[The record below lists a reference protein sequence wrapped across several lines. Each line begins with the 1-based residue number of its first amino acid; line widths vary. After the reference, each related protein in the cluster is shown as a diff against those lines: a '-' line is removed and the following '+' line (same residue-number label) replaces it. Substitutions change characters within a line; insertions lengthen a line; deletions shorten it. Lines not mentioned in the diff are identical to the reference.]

1 MYTALTLRSACSYSS
16 YRLPM
21 SGVEGLSPRVLLGDL
36 KGAILSR
43 ERMAPFPASPARRKE
58 KYRPRGIKFPLM
70 SIIRKIMWRRAVME
84 LFSANYE
91 ENTRALDD
99 LLGVGR
105 CFDMISRDL
114 YVGGRRAR
122 MWVVDG
128 YGDDA
133 VIERMLSFWL
143 PLRDVSNAQTMQ
155 QFIDRYI
162 TFNEV
167 NAEQNVKN
175 TVTSV
180 FLGKMALLVEGY
192 DECALIDAK
201 QYPARGVEE
210 PSSGKVLRGAHDG
223 FIETL
228 VANAALLRR
237 RIRDPQLTLEG
248 HKVSD
253 CSRADVVLCYLENKV
268 DRKLLDEVRQKLA
281 KIDVR
286 SVSMSQESIA
296 EAMMG
301 KKQWWTP
308 FPKVRYTERPDA
320 ATACVME
327 GDIVVLV
334 DNSPAAMI
342 LPTHF
347 FDFVQEA
354 NDFYFPPLIG
364 TYLRILRIVVFLL
377 TMFITP
383 VWFLL
388 VKDPARTQAGL
399 EFLAIDSDYSVPLL
413 VQLLLA
419 EFIVDLL
426 KLASLNTP
434 DVFSNSFSMLGALV
448 LGDFA
453 VQAHWLVPEVLAY
466 MAFVAIANFAQ
477 PSYEL
482 GYAFKLLRLMLLLFV
497 GALDWIGLVLGCIVI
512 VVLLATTK
520 PIVGKGYLYPLCP
533 LDKKALLALLVR
545 KPISR
550 DNT

>member
-1 MYTALTLRSACSYSS
+1 MD
-16 YRLPM
+16 RL
-21 SGVEGLSPRVLLGDL
+21 SEHH
-36 KGAILSR
+36 
-43 ERMAPFPASPARRKE
+43 
-58 KYRPRGIKFPLM
+58 
-70 SIIRKIMWRRAVME
+70 
-84 LFSANYE
+84 E
-91 ENTRALDD
+91 ENVRALDE

-114 YVGGRRAR
+114 CVGGKRAR
-122 MWVVDG
+122 LWVVDG

-143 PLRDVSNAQTMQ
+143 ALETVDDAPTMQ
-155 QFIDRYI
+155 TFIERYV
-162 TFNEV
+162 TFGEV
-167 NAEQNVKN
+167 NTERDLKTA
-175 TVTSV
+175 VTNV
-180 FLGKMALLVEGY
+180 FLGKMLLLIEGY
-192 DECALIDAK
+192 DACALIDAK
-201 QYPARGVEE
+201 QFPARGVEE
-210 PSSGKVLRGAHDG
+210 PSAGKVLRGAHDG

-228 VANAALLRR
+228 VVNAALLRR

-253 CSRADVVLCYLENKV
+253 RSRADIVLCYLENKV
-268 DRKLLDEVRQKLA
+268 DRRLLDELRQKLGQ
-281 KIDVR
+281 IDVC
-286 SVSMSQESIA
+286 SISMSQESIA

-301 KKQWWTP
+301 KGQWWNP

-327 GDIVVLV
+327 GDILVLV

-354 NDFYFPPLIG
+354 NDFYFPPLVG
-364 TYLRILRIVVFLL
+364 TYLRVLRVVVFLL

-383 VWFLL
+383 VWYLL
-388 VKDPARTQAGL
+388 VKDPSRTQAGL
-399 EFLAIDSDYSVPLL
+399 QFLAIDSDYSVPILA
-413 VQLLLA
+413 QLLLA

-466 MAFVAIANFAQ
+466 MAFVAISNFAQ

-497 GALDWIGLVLGCIVI
+497 GALDWVGLALGCIVI
-512 VVLLATTK
+512 VAILASTK

-533 LDKKALLALLVR
+533 FDKKALRALLIR

-550 DNT
+550 ENT

>member
-1 MYTALTLRSACSYSS
+1 MD
-16 YRLPM
+16 RL
-21 SGVEGLSPRVLLGDL
+21 SEHH
-36 KGAILSR
+36 
-43 ERMAPFPASPARRKE
+43 
-58 KYRPRGIKFPLM
+58 
-70 SIIRKIMWRRAVME
+70 
-84 LFSANYE
+84 E
-91 ENTRALDD
+91 ENVRALDE

-114 YVGGRRAR
+114 CVGGKRAR
-122 MWVVDG
+122 LWVVDG

-143 PLRDVSNAQTMQ
+143 ALETVDDAPTMQ
-155 QFIDRYI
+155 AFIERYV
-162 TFNEV
+162 TFGEV
-167 NAEQNVKN
+167 NTERDLKTA
-175 TVTSV
+175 VTNV
-180 FLGKMALLVEGY
+180 FLGKMLLLIEGY
-192 DECALIDAK
+192 DACALIDAK
-201 QYPARGVEE
+201 QFPARGVEE

-228 VANAALLRR
+228 VVNAALLRR

-253 CSRADVVLCYLENKV
+253 RSRADVVLCYLENKV
-268 DRKLLDEVRQKLA
+268 DRGLLDEVRQKLA

-286 SVSMSQESIA
+286 SISMSQESIA

-301 KKQWWTP
+301 KGQWWNP

-327 GDIVVLV
+327 GDILVLV

-354 NDFYFPPLIG
+354 NDFYFPPLVG
-364 TYLRILRIVVFLL
+364 TYLRVLRVVVFLL

-383 VWFLL
+383 VWYLL
-388 VKDPARTQAGL
+388 VKDPSRTQAGL
-399 EFLAIDSDYSVPLL
+399 QFLAIDSDYSVPILA
-413 VQLLLA
+413 QLLLA

-466 MAFVAIANFAQ
+466 MAFVAISNFAQ

-482 GYAFKLLRLMLLLFV
+482 GYAFKLLRVALLLVTAAFDVWGFCLGVV
-497 GALDWIGLVLGCIVI
+497 GIF
-512 VVLLATTK
+512 VLLCTTK
-520 PIVGKGYLYPLCP
+520 PLVGKGYLYPLVP
-533 LDKKALLALLVR
+533 FNGKALLRLLVR
-545 KPISR
+545 EPISR

>member
-1 MYTALTLRSACSYSS
+1 M
-16 YRLPM
+16 
-21 SGVEGLSPRVLLGDL
+21 ERV
-36 KGAILSR
+36 
-43 ERMAPFPASPARRKE
+43 
-58 KYRPRGIKFPLM
+58 
-70 SIIRKIMWRRAVME
+70 
-84 LFSANYE
+84 SANYE
-91 ENTRALDD
+91 ENVRALDG

-105 CFDMISRDL
+105 CFDMIARDL
-114 YVGGRRAR
+114 IIGGKRAR
-122 MWVVDG
+122 LWVVDG

-143 PLRDVSNAQTMQ
+143 ALESVENARTMQ
-155 QFIDRYI
+155 RFIDRYV
-162 TFNEV
+162 TFSEV
-167 NAEQNVKN
+167 NAETDLKN
-175 TVTSV
+175 AVTSV
-180 FLGKMALLVEGY
+180 FLGKTLLLIEGY
-192 DECALIDAK
+192 DACALIDAK
-201 QYPARGVEE
+201 QFPARGVEE
-210 PSSGKVLRGAHDG
+210 PASGKVLRGAHDG

-248 HKVSD
+248 HKVTD
-253 CSRADVVLCYLENKV
+253 RSRADVVLCYLENKV
-268 DRKLLDEVRQKLA
+268 DRKLLDEVRRKLA
-281 KIDVR
+281 GIDVH
-286 SVSMSQESIA
+286 SISMSQESIA

-301 KKQWWTP
+301 KGQWWNP

-327 GDIVVLV
+327 GDILVLV

-347 FDFVQEA
+347 FDFVQES
-354 NDFYFPPLIG
+354 NDFYFPPLVG
-364 TYLRILRIVVFLL
+364 TYLRILRVVVFLL

-383 VWFLL
+383 VWYLL
-388 VKDPARTQAGL
+388 VKDPSRTQAGL
-399 EFLAIDSDYSVPLL
+399 EFLAIDSDYSVPIL

-497 GALDWIGLVLGCIVI
+497 GALDWIGLALGCAVI
-512 VVLLATTK
+512 AVILAATK
-520 PIVGKGYLYPLCP
+520 PVVGKGYLYPLCP
-533 LDKKALLALLVR
+533 FDKKALLALLVR

>member
-1 MYTALTLRSACSYSS
+1 
-16 YRLPM
+16 
-21 SGVEGLSPRVLLGDL
+21 
-36 KGAILSR
+36 
-43 ERMAPFPASPARRKE
+43 
-58 KYRPRGIKFPLM
+58 
-70 SIIRKIMWRRAVME
+70 ME

-248 HKVSD
+248 VGLLARGRGALLFGKQGRQKAARRGAAEA
-253 CSRADVVLCYLENKV
+253 CK
-268 DRKLLDEVRQKLA
+268 DRCALGLDEPGEHR
-281 KIDVR
+281 
-286 SVSMSQESIA
+286 
-296 EAMMG
+296 
-301 KKQWWTP
+301 
-308 FPKVRYTERPDA
+308 
-320 ATACVME
+320 
-327 GDIVVLV
+327 
-334 DNSPAAMI
+334 
-342 LPTHF
+342 
-347 FDFVQEA
+347 
-354 NDFYFPPLIG
+354 
-364 TYLRILRIVVFLL
+364 
-377 TMFITP
+377 
-383 VWFLL
+383 
-388 VKDPARTQAGL
+388 
-399 EFLAIDSDYSVPLL
+399 
-413 VQLLLA
+413 
-419 EFIVDLL
+419 
-426 KLASLNTP
+426 
-434 DVFSNSFSMLGALV
+434 
-448 LGDFA
+448 
-453 VQAHWLVPEVLAY
+453 
-466 MAFVAIANFAQ
+466 
-477 PSYEL
+477 
-482 GYAFKLLRLMLLLFV
+482 
-497 GALDWIGLVLGCIVI
+497 
-512 VVLLATTK
+512 
-520 PIVGKGYLYPLCP
+520 
-533 LDKKALLALLVR
+533 
-545 KPISR
+545 
-550 DNT
+550 

>member
-1 MYTALTLRSACSYSS
+1 MEVLSAS
-16 YRLPM
+16 
-21 SGVEGLSPRVLLGDL
+21 
-36 KGAILSR
+36 
-43 ERMAPFPASPARRKE
+43 
-58 KYRPRGIKFPLM
+58 
-70 SIIRKIMWRRAVME
+70 
-84 LFSANYE
+84 YE
-91 ENTRALDD
+91 ENVRALDG

-114 YVGGRRAR
+114 VIGGKRAR
-122 MWVVDG
+122 LWVVDG

-143 PLRDVSNAQTMQ
+143 ALPDISGVRTMQ
-155 QFIDRYI
+155 EFIDRCI
-162 TFNEV
+162 TFSEV
-167 NAEQNVKN
+167 NAEGNVRN
-175 TVTSV
+175 AVTSV
-180 FLGKMALLVEGY
+180 FLGKTLLLVEGY
-192 DECALIDAK
+192 GECALIDAK
-201 QYPARGVEE
+201 QFPSRSVEE

-248 HKVSD
+248 HKVTD
-253 CSRADVVLCYLENKV
+253 RSRADVVLCYLENKV
-268 DRKLLDEVRQKLA
+268 DRALLDEVRQKLA
-281 KIDVR
+281 AIDVR
-286 SVSMSQESIA
+286 SISMSQESVA

-301 KKQWWTP
+301 KGQWWNP

-327 GDIVVLV
+327 GDIIVLV

-347 FDFVQEA
+347 FDFVQES

-364 TYLRILRIVVFLL
+364 TYLRVLRVVVFLL

-383 VWFLL
+383 LWYLL

-399 EFLAIDSDYSVPLL
+399 EFLAIDSDYSVPIL

-482 GYAFKLLRLMLLLFV
+482 GYAFKLLRLMLLLLI
-497 GALDWIGLVLGCIVI
+497 GALDWAGLALGCVII
-512 VVLLATTK
+512 VVLLAATK
-520 PIVGKGYLYPLCP
+520 PVVGKGYLYPLCP
-533 LDKKALLALLVR
+533 FDKKALLALMIR

-550 DNT
+550 GNT

>member
-1 MYTALTLRSACSYSS
+1 MEVLSAS
-16 YRLPM
+16 
-21 SGVEGLSPRVLLGDL
+21 
-36 KGAILSR
+36 
-43 ERMAPFPASPARRKE
+43 
-58 KYRPRGIKFPLM
+58 
-70 SIIRKIMWRRAVME
+70 
-84 LFSANYE
+84 YE
-91 ENTRALDD
+91 ENVRALDG

-114 YVGGRRAR
+114 VIGGKRAR
-122 MWVVDG
+122 LWVVDG

-143 PLRDVSNAQTMQ
+143 ALPDISGVRTMQ
-155 QFIDRYI
+155 EFIDRCI
-162 TFNEV
+162 TFSEV
-167 NAEQNVKN
+167 NAEGNVRSA
-175 TVTSV
+175 VTSV
-180 FLGKMALLVEGY
+180 FLGKTLLLVEGY
-192 DECALIDAK
+192 GECALIDAK
-201 QYPARGVEE
+201 QFPSRSVEE

-248 HKVSD
+248 HKVTD
-253 CSRADVVLCYLENKV
+253 RSRADVVLCYLENKV
-268 DRKLLDEVRQKLA
+268 DRALLDEVRQKLA
-281 KIDVR
+281 AIDVR
-286 SVSMSQESIA
+286 SISMSQESVA

-301 KKQWWTP
+301 KGQWWNP

-327 GDIVVLV
+327 GDIIVLV

-347 FDFVQEA
+347 FDFVQES

-364 TYLRILRIVVFLL
+364 TYLRVLRVVVFLL

-383 VWFLL
+383 LWYLL

-399 EFLAIDSDYSVPLL
+399 EFLAIDSDYSVPIL

-482 GYAFKLLRLMLLLFV
+482 GYAFKLLRLMLLLLI
-497 GALDWIGLVLGCIVI
+497 GALDWAGLALGCVIIVA
-512 VVLLATTK
+512 LLAATK
-520 PIVGKGYLYPLCP
+520 PVVGKGYLYPLCP
-533 LDKKALLALLVR
+533 FNKKALLALMIR

-550 DNT
+550 GNT

>member
-1 MYTALTLRSACSYSS
+1 MDCLTA
-16 YRLPM
+16 
-21 SGVEGLSPRVLLGDL
+21 D
-36 KGAILSR
+36 
-43 ERMAPFPASPARRKE
+43 F
-58 KYRPRGIKFPLM
+58 
-70 SIIRKIMWRRAVME
+70 
-84 LFSANYE
+84 E
-91 ENTRALDD
+91 ENVRTLDA

-114 YVGGRRAR
+114 YVGGKRAR
-122 MWVVDG
+122 LWVVDG

-143 PLRDVSNAQTMQ
+143 PLRNIDGAQTMQ

-162 TFNEV
+162 TFSEV
-167 NAEQNVKN
+167 NAEQSVE
-175 TVTSV
+175 TAVTSV
-180 FLGKMALLVEGY
+180 FLGKLLLLIDGF
-192 DECALIDAK
+192 DACALIDAK
-201 QYPARGVEE
+201 QFPARSVEE
-210 PSSGKVLRGAHDG
+210 PSAGKVLRGAHDG

-296 EAMMG
+296 EAMME

-327 GDIVVLV
+327 GNIVVLV

-347 FDFVQEA
+347 FDFAQEA
-354 NDFYFPPLIG
+354 NDYYFPPLIG
-364 TYLRILRIVVFLL
+364 TYLRVLRIVVFLL

-383 VWFLL
+383 VWYLL

-399 EFLAIDSDYSVPLL
+399 EFLAIESDYSVPLL

-434 DVFSNSFSMLGALV
+434 AVFSNSFSMLGALV

-466 MAFVAIANFAQ
+466 MAFVAISNFAQ

-482 GYAFKLLRLMLLLFV
+482 GYAFKLLRIVLLLFV
-497 GALDWIGLVLGCIVI
+497 GALDWVGLALGCIGI
-512 VVLLATTK
+512 IALLALTK
-520 PIVGKGYLYPLCP
+520 PIVGEGYLYPLCP
-533 LDKKALLALLVR
+533 FNKKALFALFVR
-545 KPISR
+545 RPISR

>member
-1 MYTALTLRSACSYSS
+1 MD
-16 YRLPM
+16 RL
-21 SGVEGLSPRVLLGDL
+21 SEHH
-36 KGAILSR
+36 
-43 ERMAPFPASPARRKE
+43 
-58 KYRPRGIKFPLM
+58 
-70 SIIRKIMWRRAVME
+70 
-84 LFSANYE
+84 E
-91 ENTRALDD
+91 ENVRALDE

-114 YVGGRRAR
+114 CVGGKRAR
-122 MWVVDG
+122 LWVVDG

-143 PLRDVSNAQTMQ
+143 ALETVDDAPTMQ
-155 QFIDRYI
+155 AFIERYV
-162 TFNEV
+162 TFGEV
-167 NAEQNVKN
+167 NTERDLKTA
-175 TVTSV
+175 VTNV
-180 FLGKMALLVEGY
+180 FLGKMLLLIEGY
-192 DECALIDAK
+192 DACALIDAK
-201 QYPARGVEE
+201 QFPARGVEE

-228 VANAALLRR
+228 VVNAALLRR

-253 CSRADVVLCYLENKV
+253 RSRADVVLCYLENKV
-268 DRKLLDEVRQKLA
+268 DRRLLDELRQKLGQ
-281 KIDVR
+281 IDVC
-286 SVSMSQESIA
+286 SISMSQESIA

-301 KKQWWTP
+301 KGQWWNP

-327 GDIVVLV
+327 GDILVLV

-354 NDFYFPPLIG
+354 NDFYFPPLVG
-364 TYLRILRIVVFLL
+364 TYLRVLRVVVFLL

-383 VWFLL
+383 VWYLL
-388 VKDPARTQAGL
+388 VKDPSRTQAGL
-399 EFLAIDSDYSVPLL
+399 QFLAIDSEYSVPILA
-413 VQLLLA
+413 QLLLA

-434 DVFSNSFSMLGALV
+434 DVLSNSFSMLGALV

-466 MAFVAIANFAQ
+466 MAFVAISNFAQ

-497 GALDWIGLVLGCIVI
+497 GALDWVGLALGCIVI
-512 VVLLATTK
+512 AAILASTK

-533 LDKKALLALLVR
+533 FDRKALRALIIR

-550 DNT
+550 ENT

>member
-1 MYTALTLRSACSYSS
+1 MD
-16 YRLPM
+16 RL
-21 SGVEGLSPRVLLGDL
+21 SEHH
-36 KGAILSR
+36 
-43 ERMAPFPASPARRKE
+43 
-58 KYRPRGIKFPLM
+58 
-70 SIIRKIMWRRAVME
+70 
-84 LFSANYE
+84 E
-91 ENTRALDD
+91 ENVRALDE

-114 YVGGRRAR
+114 CVGGKRAR
-122 MWVVDG
+122 LWVVDG

-143 PLRDVSNAQTMQ
+143 ALETVDDAPTMQ
-155 QFIDRYI
+155 AFIERYV
-162 TFNEV
+162 TFGEV
-167 NAEQNVKN
+167 NAERDLENA
-175 TVTSV
+175 VTSV
-180 FLGKMALLVEGY
+180 FLGKTLLLIEGY
-192 DECALIDAK
+192 DACALIDAK
-201 QYPARGVEE
+201 QFPARGVEE
-210 PSSGKVLRGAHDG
+210 PSAGKVLRGAHDG

-253 CSRADVVLCYLENKV
+253 RSRADVVLCYLENKV
-268 DRKLLDEVRQKLA
+268 DRRLLEELRQKLE

-301 KKQWWTP
+301 KGQWWNP

-327 GDIVVLV
+327 GDILVLV

-354 NDFYFPPLIG
+354 NDFYFPPLVG
-364 TYLRILRIVVFLL
+364 TYLRVLRVVVFLL

-383 VWFLL
+383 VWYLL
-388 VKDPARTQAGL
+388 VKDPSRTQAGL
-399 EFLAIDSDYSVPLL
+399 QFLAIDSEYSVPILA
-413 VQLLLA
+413 QLLLA

-466 MAFVAIANFAQ
+466 MAFVAISNFAQ

-497 GALDWIGLVLGCIVI
+497 GALDWVGLALGCIVI
-512 VVLLATTK
+512 AAILASTK

-533 LDKKALLALLVR
+533 FDRKALRALLIR

-550 DNT
+550 ENT

>member
-1 MYTALTLRSACSYSS
+1 MDCLTA
-16 YRLPM
+16 
-21 SGVEGLSPRVLLGDL
+21 D
-36 KGAILSR
+36 
-43 ERMAPFPASPARRKE
+43 F
-58 KYRPRGIKFPLM
+58 
-70 SIIRKIMWRRAVME
+70 
-84 LFSANYE
+84 E
-91 ENTRALDD
+91 ENVRTLDA

-122 MWVVDG
+122 LWVVDG

-143 PLRDVSNAQTMQ
+143 PLRNIDGAQTMQ

-162 TFNEV
+162 TFSEV
-167 NAEQNVKN
+167 NAEQSVE
-175 TVTSV
+175 TAVTSV
-180 FLGKMALLVEGY
+180 FLGKLLLLIDGF
-192 DECALIDAK
+192 DACALIDAK
-201 QYPARGVEE
+201 QFPARSVEE
-210 PSSGKVLRGAHDG
+210 PSAGKVLRGAHDG

-296 EAMMG
+296 EAMME

-327 GDIVVLV
+327 GNIVVLV

-354 NDFYFPPLIG
+354 NDYYFPPLIG
-364 TYLRILRIVVFLL
+364 TYLRVLRIVVFLL

-383 VWFLL
+383 VWYLL

-399 EFLAIDSDYSVPLL
+399 EFLAIESDYSVPLL

-434 DVFSNSFSMLGALV
+434 AVFSNSFSMLGALV

-453 VQAHWLVPEVLAY
+453 VQAHWLVPELLAY
-466 MAFVAIANFAQ
+466 MAFVAISNFAQ

-482 GYAFKLLRLMLLLFV
+482 GYAFKLLRIVLLLFV
-497 GALDWIGLVLGCIVI
+497 GALDWVGLALGCIGI
-512 VVLLATTK
+512 IALLALTK
-520 PIVGKGYLYPLCP
+520 PIVGEGYLYPLCP
-533 LDKKALLALLVR
+533 LNKKALFALFVR
-545 KPISR
+545 RPISR

>member
-1 MYTALTLRSACSYSS
+1 MDCLTA
-16 YRLPM
+16 
-21 SGVEGLSPRVLLGDL
+21 D
-36 KGAILSR
+36 
-43 ERMAPFPASPARRKE
+43 F
-58 KYRPRGIKFPLM
+58 
-70 SIIRKIMWRRAVME
+70 
-84 LFSANYE
+84 E
-91 ENTRALDD
+91 ENVRTLDA

-114 YVGGRRAR
+114 YVGGKRAR
-122 MWVVDG
+122 LWVVDG

-143 PLRDVSNAQTMQ
+143 PLRNIDGAQTMQ

-162 TFNEV
+162 TFSEV
-167 NAEQNVKN
+167 NAEQSVE
-175 TVTSV
+175 TAVTSV
-180 FLGKMALLVEGY
+180 FLGKLLLLIDGF
-192 DECALIDAK
+192 DACALIDAK
-201 QYPARGVEE
+201 QFPARSVEE
-210 PSSGKVLRGAHDG
+210 PSAGKVLRGAHDG

-228 VANAALLRR
+228 VVNAALLRR

-296 EAMMG
+296 EAMME

-327 GDIVVLV
+327 GNIVVLV

-354 NDFYFPPLIG
+354 NDYYFPPLIG
-364 TYLRILRIVVFLL
+364 TYLRVLRIVVFLL

-383 VWFLL
+383 VWYLL

-399 EFLAIDSDYSVPLL
+399 EFLAIESDYSVPLL

-434 DVFSNSFSMLGALV
+434 AVFSNSFSMLGALV

-466 MAFVAIANFAQ
+466 MAFVAISNFAQ

-482 GYAFKLLRLMLLLFV
+482 GYAFKLLRIVLLLFV
-497 GALDWIGLVLGCIVI
+497 GALDWVGLALGCIGI
-512 VVLLATTK
+512 IALLALTK
-520 PIVGKGYLYPLCP
+520 PIVGEGYLYPLCP
-533 LDKKALLALLVR
+533 LNKKALFALFVR
-545 KPISR
+545 RPISR

>member
-1 MYTALTLRSACSYSS
+1 MD
-16 YRLPM
+16 RL
-21 SGVEGLSPRVLLGDL
+21 SEHH
-36 KGAILSR
+36 
-43 ERMAPFPASPARRKE
+43 
-58 KYRPRGIKFPLM
+58 
-70 SIIRKIMWRRAVME
+70 
-84 LFSANYE
+84 E
-91 ENTRALDD
+91 ENVRALDE

-114 YVGGRRAR
+114 CVGGKRAR
-122 MWVVDG
+122 LWVVDG

-143 PLRDVSNAQTMQ
+143 ALETVDDAPTMQ
-155 QFIDRYI
+155 AFIERYV
-162 TFNEV
+162 TFGEV
-167 NAEQNVKN
+167 NTERDLKTA
-175 TVTSV
+175 VTNV
-180 FLGKMALLVEGY
+180 FLGKMLLLIEGY
-192 DECALIDAK
+192 DACALIDAK
-201 QYPARGVEE
+201 QFPARGVEE
-210 PSSGKVLRGAHDG
+210 PSAGKVLRGAHDG

-228 VANAALLRR
+228 VVNAALLRR

-253 CSRADVVLCYLENKV
+253 RSRADVVLCYLENKV
-268 DRKLLDEVRQKLA
+268 DRRLLDELRQKLGQ
-281 KIDVR
+281 IDVC
-286 SVSMSQESIA
+286 SISMSQESIA
-296 EAMMG
+296 EALMG
-301 KKQWWTP
+301 KGQWWNP

-327 GDIVVLV
+327 GDILVLV

-354 NDFYFPPLIG
+354 NDFYFPPLVG
-364 TYLRILRIVVFLL
+364 TYLRVLRVVVFLL

-383 VWFLL
+383 VWYLL
-388 VKDPARTQAGL
+388 VKDPSRTQAGL
-399 EFLAIDSDYSVPLL
+399 QFLAIDSDYSVPILA
-413 VQLLLA
+413 QLLLA

-466 MAFVAIANFAQ
+466 MAFVAISNFAQ

-497 GALDWIGLVLGCIVI
+497 GALDWVGLALGCIVI
-512 VVLLATTK
+512 VAILASTK

-533 LDKKALLALLVR
+533 FDRKALRALLIR

-550 DNT
+550 ENT

>member
-1 MYTALTLRSACSYSS
+1 MEVLSA
-16 YRLPM
+16 
-21 SGVEGLSPRVLLGDL
+21 
-36 KGAILSR
+36 A
-43 ERMAPFPASPARRKE
+43 
-58 KYRPRGIKFPLM
+58 
-70 SIIRKIMWRRAVME
+70 
-84 LFSANYE
+84 YE
-91 ENTRALDD
+91 ENVRVLDT

-105 CFDMISRDL
+105 CFDMIARDL
-114 YVGGRRAR
+114 VVGGRRAR
-122 MWVVDG
+122 LWVVDG

-133 VIERMLSFWL
+133 VLERMLSFWL
-143 PLRDVSNAQTMQ
+143 SLPPFTERQTMQ
-155 QFIDRYI
+155 QFIDRCI
-162 TFNEV
+162 TFSEV
-167 NAEQNVKN
+167 EAEKN
-175 TVTSV
+175 IETAVTGV
-180 FLGKMALLVEGY
+180 FLGKTLLLIEGC
-192 DECALIDAK
+192 DACALIDAK

-228 VANAALLRR
+228 VSNAALLRR

-248 HKVSD
+248 HKVTD
-253 CSRADVVLCYLENKV
+253 RSRTDVVLCYLENRV
-268 DRKLLDEVRQKLA
+268 DRALLDEVRQKLE
-281 KIDVR
+281 KIDVH
-286 SVSMSQESIA
+286 SISMGQESIA
-296 EAMMG
+296 EAMMD

-327 GDIVVLV
+327 GSIVVLV

-354 NDFYFPPLIG
+354 NDFYFPPLVG
-364 TYLRILRIVVFLL
+364 SYLRILRFFVFLL

-383 VWFLL
+383 VWYLL
-388 VKDPARTQAGL
+388 VKDPTRIYAGL
-399 EFLAIDSDYSVPLL
+399 EFLAIESEYSVPLL

-466 MAFVAIANFAQ
+466 MAFVAISNFAQ
-477 PSYEL
+477 PSYEM
-482 GYAFKLLRLMLLLFV
+482 GYAFKLMRLALLLFI
-497 GALDWIGLVLGCIVI
+497 GAIDWAGLVLGCVLIAVI
-512 VVLLATTK
+512 LVKTK
-520 PIVGKGYLYPLCP
+520 PLVGRNYLYPLIP
-533 LDKKALLALLVR
+533 FDKKAMRALLTR
-545 KPISR
+545 RPIGR

>member
-1 MYTALTLRSACSYSS
+1 MD
-16 YRLPM
+16 RL
-21 SGVEGLSPRVLLGDL
+21 SEHH
-36 KGAILSR
+36 
-43 ERMAPFPASPARRKE
+43 
-58 KYRPRGIKFPLM
+58 
-70 SIIRKIMWRRAVME
+70 
-84 LFSANYE
+84 E
-91 ENTRALDD
+91 ENVRALDE

-114 YVGGRRAR
+114 CVGGKRAR
-122 MWVVDG
+122 LWVVDG

-143 PLRDVSNAQTMQ
+143 ALETVDNAPTMQ
-155 QFIDRYI
+155 AFIERYV
-162 TFNEV
+162 TFGEV
-167 NAEQNVKN
+167 NAERDLENA
-175 TVTSV
+175 VTSV
-180 FLGKMALLVEGY
+180 FLGKTLLLIEGY
-192 DECALIDAK
+192 DACALIDAK
-201 QYPARGVEE
+201 QFPARGVEE
-210 PSSGKVLRGAHDG
+210 PSAGKVLRGAHDG

-253 CSRADVVLCYLENKV
+253 RSRADVVLCYLENKV
-268 DRKLLDEVRQKLA
+268 DRRLLEELRQKLE

-301 KKQWWTP
+301 KGQWWNP

-327 GDIVVLV
+327 GDILVLV

-354 NDFYFPPLIG
+354 NDFYFPPLVG
-364 TYLRILRIVVFLL
+364 TYLRVLRVVVFLL

-383 VWFLL
+383 VWYLL
-388 VKDPARTQAGL
+388 VKDPSRTQAGL
-399 EFLAIDSDYSVPLL
+399 QFLAIDSDYSVPILA
-413 VQLLLA
+413 QLLLA

-466 MAFVAIANFAQ
+466 MAFVAISNFAQ

-497 GALDWIGLVLGCIVI
+497 GALDWVGLALGCIVI
-512 VVLLATTK
+512 AAILASTK

-533 LDKKALLALLVR
+533 FDKKALRALIIR

-550 DNT
+550 ENT

>member
-1 MYTALTLRSACSYSS
+1 MD
-16 YRLPM
+16 RL
-21 SGVEGLSPRVLLGDL
+21 SEHH
-36 KGAILSR
+36 
-43 ERMAPFPASPARRKE
+43 
-58 KYRPRGIKFPLM
+58 
-70 SIIRKIMWRRAVME
+70 
-84 LFSANYE
+84 E
-91 ENTRALDD
+91 ENVRALDE

-114 YVGGRRAR
+114 CVGGKRAR
-122 MWVVDG
+122 LWVVDG

-143 PLRDVSNAQTMQ
+143 ALETVDDAPTMQ
-155 QFIDRYI
+155 TFIERYV
-162 TFNEV
+162 TFGEV
-167 NAEQNVKN
+167 NTERDLKTA
-175 TVTSV
+175 VTNV
-180 FLGKMALLVEGY
+180 FLGKMLLLIEGY
-192 DECALIDAK
+192 DACALIDAK
-201 QYPARGVEE
+201 QFPARGVEE
-210 PSSGKVLRGAHDG
+210 PSAGKVLRGAHDG

-228 VANAALLRR
+228 VVNAALLRR

-253 CSRADVVLCYLENKV
+253 RSRADIVLCYLENKV
-268 DRKLLDEVRQKLA
+268 DRRLLDELRQKLGQ
-281 KIDVR
+281 IDVC
-286 SVSMSQESIA
+286 SISMSQESIA

-301 KKQWWTP
+301 KGQWWNP

-327 GDIVVLV
+327 GDILVLV

-354 NDFYFPPLIG
+354 NDFYFPPLVG
-364 TYLRILRIVVFLL
+364 TYLRVLRVVVFLL

-383 VWFLL
+383 VWYLL
-388 VKDPARTQAGL
+388 VKDPSRTQAGL
-399 EFLAIDSDYSVPLL
+399 QFLAIDSDYSVPILA
-413 VQLLLA
+413 QLLLA

-466 MAFVAIANFAQ
+466 MAFVAISNFAQ

-497 GALDWIGLVLGCIVI
+497 GALDWVGLALGCIAI
-512 VVLLATTK
+512 AAILASTK

-533 LDKKALLALLVR
+533 FDRKALRALIIR

-550 DNT
+550 ENT

>member
-1 MYTALTLRSACSYSS
+1 MDCLTA
-16 YRLPM
+16 
-21 SGVEGLSPRVLLGDL
+21 D
-36 KGAILSR
+36 
-43 ERMAPFPASPARRKE
+43 F
-58 KYRPRGIKFPLM
+58 
-70 SIIRKIMWRRAVME
+70 
-84 LFSANYE
+84 E
-91 ENTRALDD
+91 ENVRTLDA

-114 YVGGRRAR
+114 YVGGKRAR
-122 MWVVDG
+122 LWVVDG

-143 PLRDVSNAQTMQ
+143 PLRNIDGAQTMQ

-162 TFNEV
+162 TFSEV
-167 NAEQNVKN
+167 NAEQSVE
-175 TVTSV
+175 TAVTSV
-180 FLGKMALLVEGY
+180 FLGKLLLLIDGF
-192 DECALIDAK
+192 DACALIDAK
-201 QYPARGVEE
+201 QFPARSVEE
-210 PSSGKVLRGAHDG
+210 PSAGKVLRGAHDG

-296 EAMMG
+296 EAMME

-327 GDIVVLV
+327 GNIVVLV

-354 NDFYFPPLIG
+354 NDYYFPPLIG
-364 TYLRILRIVVFLL
+364 TYLRVLRIVVFLL

-383 VWFLL
+383 VWYLL

-399 EFLAIDSDYSVPLL
+399 EFLAIESDYSVPLL

-434 DVFSNSFSMLGALV
+434 AVFSNSFSMLGALV

-466 MAFVAIANFAQ
+466 MAFVAISNFAQ

-482 GYAFKLLRLMLLLFV
+482 GYAFKLLRIVLLLFV
-497 GALDWIGLVLGCIVI
+497 GALDWVGLALGCIGI
-512 VVLLATTK
+512 IALLALTK
-520 PIVGKGYLYPLCP
+520 PIVGEGYLYPFCP
-533 LDKKALLALLVR
+533 LNKKALFALFVR
-545 KPISR
+545 RPISR

>member
-1 MYTALTLRSACSYSS
+1 ME
-16 YRLPM
+16 RL
-21 SGVEGLSPRVLLGDL
+21 
-36 KGAILSR
+36 
-43 ERMAPFPASPARRKE
+43 
-58 KYRPRGIKFPLM
+58 
-70 SIIRKIMWRRAVME
+70 
-84 LFSANYE
+84 SANYE
-91 ENTRALDD
+91 ENVCALDD
-99 LLGVGR
+99 LRGVGR
-105 CFDMISRDL
+105 CFDMIARDL
-114 YVGGRRAR
+114 MIGGKRAR
-122 MWVVDG
+122 LWVVDG
-128 YGDDA
+128 YGDDQI
-133 VIERMLSFWL
+133 IERMLSFWL
-143 PLRDVSNAQTMQ
+143 PLKDIGDAQTMQ

-162 TFNEV
+162 TFSEV
-167 NAEQNVKN
+167 NAEQSVKN
-175 TVTSV
+175 AVTSV

-192 DECALIDAK
+192 DECALLDAK
-201 QYPARGVEE
+201 QFPARSVEE

-268 DRKLLDEVRQKLA
+268 DRALLDEIRQKLA
-281 KIDVR
+281 GIDVR

-301 KKQWWTP
+301 KSQWWTP

-388 VKDPARTQAGL
+388 VKDPSRTQAGL
-399 EFLAIDSDYSVPLL
+399 QFLAIDSDYSVPILA
-413 VQLLLA
+413 QLLLA

-497 GALDWIGLVLGCIVI
+497 GALDWVGLALGCIVI
-512 VVLLATTK
+512 AAILASTK

-533 LDKKALLALLVR
+533 FDKKALRALIIR

-550 DNT
+550 ENT

>member
-1 MYTALTLRSACSYSS
+1 MDCLTA
-16 YRLPM
+16 
-21 SGVEGLSPRVLLGDL
+21 D
-36 KGAILSR
+36 
-43 ERMAPFPASPARRKE
+43 F
-58 KYRPRGIKFPLM
+58 
-70 SIIRKIMWRRAVME
+70 
-84 LFSANYE
+84 E
-91 ENTRALDD
+91 ENVRTLDA

-114 YVGGRRAR
+114 YVGGKRAR
-122 MWVVDG
+122 LWVVDG

-143 PLRDVSNAQTMQ
+143 PLRNIDGAQTMQ

-162 TFNEV
+162 TFSEV
-167 NAEQNVKN
+167 NAEQSVE
-175 TVTSV
+175 TAVTSV
-180 FLGKMALLVEGY
+180 FLGKLLLLIDGF
-192 DECALIDAK
+192 DACALIDAK
-201 QYPARGVEE
+201 QFPARSVEE
-210 PSSGKVLRGAHDG
+210 PSAGKVLRGAHDG

-228 VANAALLRR
+228 VANAALLRC

-296 EAMMG
+296 EAMME

-327 GDIVVLV
+327 GNIVVLV

-354 NDFYFPPLIG
+354 NDYYFPPLIG
-364 TYLRILRIVVFLL
+364 TYLRVLRIVVFLL

-383 VWFLL
+383 VWYLL

-399 EFLAIDSDYSVPLL
+399 EFLAIESDYSVPLL

-434 DVFSNSFSMLGALV
+434 AVFSNSFSMLGALV

-466 MAFVAIANFAQ
+466 MAFVAISNFAQ

-482 GYAFKLLRLMLLLFV
+482 GYAFKLLRIVLLLFV
-497 GALDWIGLVLGCIVI
+497 GALDWVGLALGCIGI
-512 VVLLATTK
+512 ITLLASTK
-520 PIVGKGYLYPLCP
+520 PIVGEGYLYPLCP
-533 LDKKALLALLVR
+533 LNKKALFALFVR
-545 KPISR
+545 RPISR

>member
-1 MYTALTLRSACSYSS
+1 ME
-16 YRLPM
+16 RL
-21 SGVEGLSPRVLLGDL
+21 
-36 KGAILSR
+36 
-43 ERMAPFPASPARRKE
+43 
-58 KYRPRGIKFPLM
+58 
-70 SIIRKIMWRRAVME
+70 
-84 LFSANYE
+84 SANYE
-91 ENTRALDD
+91 ENVRALDE

-114 YVGGRRAR
+114 CVGGKRAR
-122 MWVVDG
+122 LWVVDG

-143 PLRDVSNAQTMQ
+143 ALETVDDAPTMQ
-155 QFIDRYI
+155 AFIERYV
-162 TFNEV
+162 TFGEV
-167 NAEQNVKN
+167 NTERDLKTA
-175 TVTSV
+175 VTNV
-180 FLGKMALLVEGY
+180 FLGKMLLLIEGY
-192 DECALIDAK
+192 DACALIDAK
-201 QYPARGVEE
+201 QFPARGVEE
-210 PSSGKVLRGAHDG
+210 PSAGKVLRGAHDG

-228 VANAALLRR
+228 VVNAALLRR

-253 CSRADVVLCYLENKV
+253 RSRADIVLCYLENKV
-268 DRKLLDEVRQKLA
+268 DRRLLGEVRQKLA

-286 SVSMSQESIA
+286 SISMSQESIA

-301 KKQWWTP
+301 KGQWWNP

-327 GDIVVLV
+327 GDILVLV

-354 NDFYFPPLIG
+354 NDFYFPPLVG
-364 TYLRILRIVVFLL
+364 TYLRVLRVVVFLL

-383 VWFLL
+383 VWYLL
-388 VKDPARTQAGL
+388 VKDPSRTQAGL
-399 EFLAIDSDYSVPLL
+399 QFLAIDSEYSVPILA
-413 VQLLLA
+413 QLLLA

-466 MAFVAIANFAQ
+466 MAFVAISNFAQ

-497 GALDWIGLVLGCIVI
+497 GALDWVGLALGCIVI
-512 VVLLATTK
+512 AAILASTK

-533 LDKKALLALLVR
+533 FDKKALRALLIR

>member
-1 MYTALTLRSACSYSS
+1 MD
-16 YRLPM
+16 RL
-21 SGVEGLSPRVLLGDL
+21 SEHH
-36 KGAILSR
+36 
-43 ERMAPFPASPARRKE
+43 
-58 KYRPRGIKFPLM
+58 
-70 SIIRKIMWRRAVME
+70 
-84 LFSANYE
+84 E
-91 ENTRALDD
+91 ENVRALDE

-114 YVGGRRAR
+114 CVGGKRAR
-122 MWVVDG
+122 LWVVDG

-143 PLRDVSNAQTMQ
+143 ALETVDDAPTMQ
-155 QFIDRYI
+155 AFIERYV
-162 TFNEV
+162 TFGEV
-167 NAEQNVKN
+167 NTERDLKTA
-175 TVTSV
+175 VTNV
-180 FLGKMALLVEGY
+180 FLGKMLLLIEGY
-192 DECALIDAK
+192 DACALIDAK
-201 QYPARGVEE
+201 QFPARGVEE

-228 VANAALLRR
+228 VVNAALLRR

-253 CSRADVVLCYLENKV
+253 RSRADVVLCYLENKV
-268 DRKLLDEVRQKLA
+268 DRRLLGELRQKLGQ
-281 KIDVR
+281 IDVC
-286 SVSMSQESIA
+286 SISMSQESIA

-301 KKQWWTP
+301 KGQWWNP

-327 GDIVVLV
+327 GDILVLV

-354 NDFYFPPLIG
+354 NDFYFPPLVG
-364 TYLRILRIVVFLL
+364 TYLRVLRVVVFLL

-383 VWFLL
+383 VWYLL
-388 VKDPARTQAGL
+388 VKDPSRTQAGL
-399 EFLAIDSDYSVPLL
+399 QFLAIDSEYSVPILA
-413 VQLLLA
+413 QLLLA

-466 MAFVAIANFAQ
+466 MAFVAISNFAQ

-482 GYAFKLLRLMLLLFV
+482 GYAFKLLRIVLLLFV
-497 GALDWIGLVLGCIVI
+497 GALDWVGLALGCIGI
-512 VVLLATTK
+512 IALLASTK
-520 PIVGKGYLYPLCP
+520 PIVGEGYLYPLCP
-533 LDKKALLALLVR
+533 LNKKALFALFVR
-545 KPISR
+545 RPISR

>member
-1 MYTALTLRSACSYSS
+1 MDCLTA
-16 YRLPM
+16 
-21 SGVEGLSPRVLLGDL
+21 D
-36 KGAILSR
+36 
-43 ERMAPFPASPARRKE
+43 F
-58 KYRPRGIKFPLM
+58 
-70 SIIRKIMWRRAVME
+70 
-84 LFSANYE
+84 E
-91 ENTRALDD
+91 ENVRTLDA

-114 YVGGRRAR
+114 YVGGKRAR
-122 MWVVDG
+122 LWVVDG

-143 PLRDVSNAQTMQ
+143 PLRNIDGAQTMQ

-162 TFNEV
+162 TFSEV
-167 NAEQNVKN
+167 NAEQSVE
-175 TVTSV
+175 TAVTSV
-180 FLGKMALLVEGY
+180 FLGKLLLLIDGF
-192 DECALIDAK
+192 DACALIDAK
-201 QYPARGVEE
+201 QFPARSVEE
-210 PSSGKVLRGAHDG
+210 PSAGKVLRGAHDG

-296 EAMMG
+296 EAMME

-327 GDIVVLV
+327 GNIVVLV

-354 NDFYFPPLIG
+354 NDYYFPPLIG
-364 TYLRILRIVVFLL
+364 TYLRVLRIVVFLL

-383 VWFLL
+383 VWYLL
-388 VKDPARTQAGL
+388 VKDPVRTQAGL
-399 EFLAIDSDYSVPLL
+399 EFLAIESDYSVPLL

-434 DVFSNSFSMLGALV
+434 AVFSNSFSMLGALV

-466 MAFVAIANFAQ
+466 MAFVAISNFAQ

-482 GYAFKLLRLMLLLFV
+482 GYAFKLLRIVLLLFV
-497 GALDWIGLVLGCIVI
+497 GALDWVGLALGCIGI
-512 VVLLATTK
+512 ITLLASTK
-520 PIVGKGYLYPLCP
+520 PIVGEGYLYPLCP
-533 LDKKALLALLVR
+533 LNKKALFALLVR
-545 KPISR
+545 RPISW

>member
-1 MYTALTLRSACSYSS
+1 MDCLTA
-16 YRLPM
+16 
-21 SGVEGLSPRVLLGDL
+21 D
-36 KGAILSR
+36 
-43 ERMAPFPASPARRKE
+43 F
-58 KYRPRGIKFPLM
+58 
-70 SIIRKIMWRRAVME
+70 
-84 LFSANYE
+84 E
-91 ENTRALDD
+91 ENVRTLDA

-114 YVGGRRAR
+114 YVGGKRAR
-122 MWVVDG
+122 LWVVDG

-143 PLRDVSNAQTMQ
+143 PLRNIDGAQTMQ

-162 TFNEV
+162 TFSEV
-167 NAEQNVKN
+167 NAEQSVE
-175 TVTSV
+175 TAVTSV
-180 FLGKMALLVEGY
+180 FLGKLLLLIDGF
-192 DECALIDAK
+192 DACALIDAK
-201 QYPARGVEE
+201 QFPARSVEE
-210 PSSGKVLRGAHDG
+210 PSAGKVLRGAHDG

-296 EAMMG
+296 EAMME

-327 GDIVVLV
+327 GNIVVLV

-354 NDFYFPPLIG
+354 NDYYFPPLIG
-364 TYLRILRIVVFLL
+364 TYLRVLRIVVFLL

-383 VWFLL
+383 VWYLL

-399 EFLAIDSDYSVPLL
+399 EFLAIESDYSVPLL

-434 DVFSNSFSMLGALV
+434 AVFSNSFSMLGALV

-466 MAFVAIANFAQ
+466 MAFVAISNFAQ

-482 GYAFKLLRLMLLLFV
+482 GYAFKLLRIVLLLFV
-497 GALDWIGLVLGCIVI
+497 GALDWVGLALGCIGI
-512 VVLLATTK
+512 ITLLASTK
-520 PIVGKGYLYPLCP
+520 PIVGEGYLYPLCP
-533 LDKKALLALLVR
+533 LNKKALFALFVR
-545 KPISR
+545 RPISR

>member
-1 MYTALTLRSACSYSS
+1 MD
-16 YRLPM
+16 RL
-21 SGVEGLSPRVLLGDL
+21 SE
-36 KGAILSR
+36 
-43 ERMAPFPASPARRKE
+43 
-58 KYRPRGIKFPLM
+58 YH
-70 SIIRKIMWRRAVME
+70 
-84 LFSANYE
+84 E
-91 ENTRALDD
+91 ENVRALDE

-114 YVGGRRAR
+114 CVGGKRAR
-122 MWVVDG
+122 LWVVDG

-143 PLRDVSNAQTMQ
+143 ALETVDDAPTMQ
-155 QFIDRYI
+155 AFIERYV
-162 TFNEV
+162 TFGEV
-167 NAEQNVKN
+167 NTERDLKTA
-175 TVTSV
+175 VTNV
-180 FLGKMALLVEGY
+180 FLGKMLLLIEGY
-192 DECALIDAK
+192 DACALIDAK
-201 QYPARGVEE
+201 QFPARGVEE
-210 PSSGKVLRGAHDG
+210 PSAGKVLRGAHDG

-228 VANAALLRR
+228 VVNAALLRR

-253 CSRADVVLCYLENKV
+253 RSRADIVLCYLENKV
-268 DRKLLDEVRQKLA
+268 DRGLLGEVRQKLSQ
-281 KIDVR
+281 IDVC
-286 SVSMSQESIA
+286 SISMSQESIA

-301 KKQWWTP
+301 KGQWWNP

-327 GDIVVLV
+327 GDILVLV

-354 NDFYFPPLIG
+354 NDFYFPPLVG
-364 TYLRILRIVVFLL
+364 TYLRVLRVVVFLL

-383 VWFLL
+383 VWYLL
-388 VKDPARTQAGL
+388 VKDPSRTQAGL
-399 EFLAIDSDYSVPLL
+399 QFLAIDSDYSVPILA
-413 VQLLLA
+413 QLLLA

>member
-1 MYTALTLRSACSYSS
+1 MD
-16 YRLPM
+16 RL
-21 SGVEGLSPRVLLGDL
+21 SEHH
-36 KGAILSR
+36 
-43 ERMAPFPASPARRKE
+43 
-58 KYRPRGIKFPLM
+58 
-70 SIIRKIMWRRAVME
+70 
-84 LFSANYE
+84 E
-91 ENTRALDD
+91 ENVRALDE

-114 YVGGRRAR
+114 CVGGKRAR
-122 MWVVDG
+122 LWVVDG

-143 PLRDVSNAQTMQ
+143 ALETVDDAPTMQ
-155 QFIDRYI
+155 AVIERYV
-162 TFNEV
+162 TFGEV
-167 NAEQNVKN
+167 NTERDLKTA
-175 TVTSV
+175 VTNV
-180 FLGKMALLVEGY
+180 FLGKMLLLIEGY
-192 DECALIDAK
+192 DACALIDAK
-201 QYPARGVEE
+201 QFPARGVEE

-228 VANAALLRR
+228 VVNAALLRR

-253 CSRADVVLCYLENKV
+253 RSRADVVLCYLENKV
-268 DRKLLDEVRQKLA
+268 DRRLLDELRQKLGQ
-281 KIDVR
+281 IDVC
-286 SVSMSQESIA
+286 SISMSQESIA

-301 KKQWWTP
+301 KGQWWNP

-327 GDIVVLV
+327 GDILVLV

-354 NDFYFPPLIG
+354 NDFYFPPLVG
-364 TYLRILRIVVFLL
+364 TYLRVLRVVVFLL

-383 VWFLL
+383 VWYLL
-388 VKDPARTQAGL
+388 VKDPSRTQAGL
-399 EFLAIDSDYSVPLL
+399 QFLAIDSDYSVPILA
-413 VQLLLA
+413 QLLLA

-466 MAFVAIANFAQ
+466 MAFVAISNFAQ

-497 GALDWIGLVLGCIVI
+497 GALDWVGLALGCIVI
-512 VVLLATTK
+512 AAILASTK

-533 LDKKALLALLVR
+533 FDKKALRALLIR

-550 DNT
+550 ENT

>member
-1 MYTALTLRSACSYSS
+1 MKNILHQ
-16 YRLPM
+16 
-21 SGVEGLSPRVLLGDL
+21 GIVLHLKAQGKQHRCRCMG
-36 KGAILSR
+36 KGAIVSR
-43 ERMAPFPASPARRKE
+43 ETMAPFPASPARRKE
-58 KYRPRGIKFPLM
+58 KYRPRSIKFLLM

-143 PLRDVSNAQTMQ
+143 PLRDVSDAQTMQ

-286 SVSMSQESIA
+286 SVSMSQESIV

-308 FPKVRYTERPDA
+308 FPKVRYSERPDA

-388 VKDPARTQAGL
+388 VKDPSRTQAGL
-399 EFLAIDSDYSVPLL
+399 EFLAIDSHYSVPLL

>member
-1 MYTALTLRSACSYSS
+1 MD
-16 YRLPM
+16 RL
-21 SGVEGLSPRVLLGDL
+21 SEHH
-36 KGAILSR
+36 
-43 ERMAPFPASPARRKE
+43 
-58 KYRPRGIKFPLM
+58 
-70 SIIRKIMWRRAVME
+70 
-84 LFSANYE
+84 E
-91 ENTRALDD
+91 ENVRALDE

-105 CFDMISRDL
+105 CFDMISRNL
-114 YVGGRRAR
+114 CVGGKRAR
-122 MWVVDG
+122 LWVVDG

-143 PLRDVSNAQTMQ
+143 ALETVDDAPTMQ
-155 QFIDRYI
+155 AFIERYV
-162 TFNEV
+162 TFGEV
-167 NAEQNVKN
+167 NTERDLKTA
-175 TVTSV
+175 VTNV
-180 FLGKMALLVEGY
+180 FLGKMLLLVEGY
-192 DECALIDAK
+192 DACALIDAK
-201 QYPARGVEE
+201 QFPARGVEE
-210 PSSGKVLRGAHDG
+210 PSAGKVLRGAHDG

-228 VANAALLRR
+228 VVNAALLRR

-253 CSRADVVLCYLENKV
+253 RSRADVVLCYLENKV
-268 DRKLLDEVRQKLA
+268 DRRLLDELRQKLGQ
-281 KIDVR
+281 IDVC
-286 SVSMSQESIA
+286 SISMSQESIA
-296 EAMMG
+296 EALMG
-301 KKQWWTP
+301 KGQWWNP

-327 GDIVVLV
+327 GDILVLV

-354 NDFYFPPLIG
+354 NDFYFPPLVG
-364 TYLRILRIVVFLL
+364 TYLRVLRVVVFLL

-383 VWFLL
+383 VWYLL
-388 VKDPARTQAGL
+388 VKDPSRTQAGL
-399 EFLAIDSDYSVPLL
+399 QFLAIDSDYSVPILA
-413 VQLLLA
+413 QLLLA

-466 MAFVAIANFAQ
+466 MAFVAISNFAQ

-497 GALDWIGLVLGCIVI
+497 GALDWVGLALGCIAI
-512 VVLLATTK
+512 AAILASTK

-533 LDKKALLALLVR
+533 FDKKALRALLVR

-550 DNT
+550 ENT